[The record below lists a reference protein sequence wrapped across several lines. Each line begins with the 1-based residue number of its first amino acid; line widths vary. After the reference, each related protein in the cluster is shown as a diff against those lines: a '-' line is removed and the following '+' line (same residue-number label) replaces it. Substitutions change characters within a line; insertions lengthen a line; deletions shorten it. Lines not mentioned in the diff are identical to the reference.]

1 MASSSQ
7 VDPVLLL
14 DWSGLPKRSHGGL
27 GGLFLR
33 VDGYME
39 YWSGLAIVV
48 FDRKQESTAFESYAA
63 CNSWFSVGLRLYH
76 YHYRWNPWNFLLLDR
91 WTLLSDIVLTNRTRM
106 RYITYE
112 KKEKEWID
120 HPKAKDEHRNCDWI
134 WPDHLQDRLKR
145 ASKPLSQLTL
155 VPSL

>member
-76 YHYRWNPWNFLLLDR
+76 YHYRWNPWNVLLLDR

-106 RYITYE
+106 RYITYGCT
-112 KKEKEWID
+112 KERKGVDRSSPRMNIGIVIGSDLTTSRTAWKG
-120 HPKAKDEHRNCDWI
+120 PQSLFRN
-134 WPDHLQDRLKR
+134 
-145 ASKPLSQLTL
+145 
-155 VPSL
+155 